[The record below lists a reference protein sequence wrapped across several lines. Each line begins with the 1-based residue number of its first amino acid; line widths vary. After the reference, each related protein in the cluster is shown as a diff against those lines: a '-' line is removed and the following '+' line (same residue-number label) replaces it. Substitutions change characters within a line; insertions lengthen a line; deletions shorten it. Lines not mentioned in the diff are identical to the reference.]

1 MDRRSRWDGK
11 MDAMTRWNRHE
22 VIGIGRI
29 TWTYQVGVND
39 LQITKG
45 SGRICTSMDTSPPP
59 TRTNAHHS
67 RTRPRIDSNA
77 GTERPPATPIGV
89 GSEEDCEEI

>member
-45 SGRICTSMDTSPPP
+45 SGRICTSMDTAGRTSPPP
-59 TRTNAHHS
+59 NE
-67 RTRPRIDSNA
+67 PRIDSNT
-77 GTERPPATPIGV
+77 GTESPQAVPADV